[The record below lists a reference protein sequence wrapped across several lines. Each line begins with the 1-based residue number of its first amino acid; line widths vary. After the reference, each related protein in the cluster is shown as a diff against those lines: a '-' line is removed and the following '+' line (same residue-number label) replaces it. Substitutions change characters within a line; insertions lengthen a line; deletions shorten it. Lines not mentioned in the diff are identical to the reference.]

1 MSCYI
6 YKLGCLSDKYYFS
19 ITFKFIDDLILR
31 IIKLSMMKSYCRKQ
45 TEETLI
51 WENERKVI
59 RFAIKMHLFNL
70 TNIKLYFDREYFLR
84 LQYRFSNYTTSVDL
98 KFHLDIDWY
107 IFPCNESGLIRP
119 SRQPLHIFCLCW
131 N

>member
-1 MSCYI
+1 M
-6 YKLGCLSDKYYFS
+6 KP
-19 ITFKFIDDLILR
+19 
-31 IIKLSMMKSYCRKQ
+31 SMMKSYCRKQ

-70 TNIKLYFDREYFLR
+70 TNMKLYFDQETFLR

-98 KFHLDIDWY
+98 EIHLNIDSY
-107 IFPCNESGLIRP
+107 IFPCNVELLRLWLEYIVKDFSNGT
-119 SRQPLHIFCLCW
+119 
-131 N
+131 